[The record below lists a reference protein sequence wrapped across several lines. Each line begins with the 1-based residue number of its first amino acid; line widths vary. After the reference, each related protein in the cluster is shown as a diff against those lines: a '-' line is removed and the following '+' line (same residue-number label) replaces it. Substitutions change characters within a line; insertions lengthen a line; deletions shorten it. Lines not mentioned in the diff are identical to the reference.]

1 MVQSQPDQWPPTH
14 VEGQKSPE
22 SLQMLPI
29 LSVLF
34 HRGNTFLEFKFTH
47 VKKFPCQSFL
57 STLEVET
64 LKDNPSQ
71 FSYFGDSES
80 EVREVKWFAQKHTWL
95 SGWAITKPGSL
106 PSKLVFLSLIHA
118 VCLCLSIQLANVI
131 EETLISLAPKGF
143 CG

>member
-1 MVQSQPDQWPPTH
+1 M
-14 VEGQKSPE
+14 E
-22 SLQMLPI
+22 
-29 LSVLF
+29 
-34 HRGNTFLEFKFTH
+34 
-47 VKKFPCQSFL
+47 KFPCQSCL

-64 LKDNPSQ
+64 LKDNLSQ
-71 FSYFGDSES
+71 FSYFVGSET

-95 SGWAITKPGSL
+95 SGWAIAKPGSL

-131 EETLISLAPKGF
+131 EGTLISLAPKGF